1 MNSVFAR
8 IGLGLLL
15 LAGCA
20 GPKLEEYRDEKP
32 ALDLAVYFNGNL
44 DAWGIARNRSGK
56 VVKRFQVEMTGKW
69 QGDSG
74 TLEENFVYADGSSSR
89 RVWNIRKVDAN
100 HYRGTAADVVGE
112 ALGEASGNALRW
124 RYVLSLPVDGKTY
137 DVDFDDWM
145 YLVNHEVMLNRS
157 TMSKYGVGLG
167 EVIVSFRKRNS

>member
-8 IGLGLLL
+8 IGFGMLL

-20 GPKLEEYRDEKP
+20 GPKVEDYRDEKP

-56 VVKRFQVEMTGKW
+56 VVKRFQVAMTGKW

-74 TLEENFVYADGSSSR
+74 TLEEDFVYADGTKSR
-89 RVWNIRKVDAN
+89 RVWNITKVDAN

-124 RYVLSLPVDGKTY
+124 RYVLALPVDDKTY
-137 DVDFDDWM
+137 DVEFDDWM
-145 YLVNHEVMLNRS
+145 YLVNREVMLNRS
-157 TMSKYGVGLG
+157 TMSKYGVELG